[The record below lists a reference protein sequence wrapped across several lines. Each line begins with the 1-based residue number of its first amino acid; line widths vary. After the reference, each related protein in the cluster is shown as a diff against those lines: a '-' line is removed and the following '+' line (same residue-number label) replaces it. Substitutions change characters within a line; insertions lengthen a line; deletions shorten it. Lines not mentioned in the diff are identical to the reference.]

1 MPATS
6 LRLRIMLWIW
16 GLLLVIFIP
25 MYIFLPHSVR
35 TELVSHGQERALKM
49 LDAACWTF
57 SQQPFPAGE
66 QDIRT
71 WLADLGGRLGVR
83 MTYTLDGRV
92 AADSHVSDVRLAQVE
107 DHSMR
112 PEIIQ
117 AVSGRVGM
125 DIRHSAT
132 IGRDLIYVAR
142 KCPVDGVG
150 ERDAV
155 LRLALP
161 MSNLYEQVDILK
173 KRFFLILGACLLLS
187 LFLSFWFSKGLLT
200 SIKKLVQLVS
210 DVGAGA
216 YDRRLYVPRT
226 SEFFPLTE
234 AVNSMAQ
241 AISGHINVVQE
252 QKTRL
257 EALFNGL
264 SEAVIA
270 VGRDGRIISVN
281 PAFRRFFPKMK
292 SIEGK
297 TLLEATL
304 EPDLA
309 AAMERTLRDGPE
321 QSERLLLQRPG
332 GAELEARINTYRDPS
347 GNLQA
352 VVVIQDVSLPR
363 RMEKIRRDF
372 VANVSHEMRTPLTS
386 IKGYTETLL
395 GEVPPDPET
404 ARSFLRIIHRN
415 AEHMAAMVTDLLKL
429 AKLEAEAPAETLE
442 TIAAGR
448 SLEMALEICMPMAED
463 KAIQYVNHLEGCS
476 GIMVLGDTSRVA
488 QVFQNILENAI
499 RHSPKRGTVTVTC
512 APEGEFLVFGVR
524 DQGPGIPRDHQ
535 ERLFE
540 RFYRQDSARGEANGG
555 TGLGLAICKHI
566 IRHHG
571 GRIWVESTPGDG
583 ATFFFTLKV
592 ARQGAKASC

>member
-16 GLLLVIFIP
+16 GLLLAIFIP
-25 MYIFLPHSVR
+25 MYIFLAHSVR
-35 TELVSHGQERALKM
+35 TELVSHGQDQAQKL

-57 SQQPFPAGE
+57 SQQAFPAGE
-66 QDIRT
+66 PEIQT
-71 WLADLGGRLGVR
+71 WLTDLGKRLGVR
-83 MTYTLDGRV
+83 MTYTINGRV
-92 AADSHVSDVRLAQVE
+92 AADSHVSDARLPQVE
-107 DHSMR
+107 DHSTR

-117 AVSGRVGM
+117 AVGGRVGM

-142 KCPVDGVG
+142 KCSVADAG
-150 ERDAV
+150 ESDAV

-173 KRFFLILGACLLLS
+173 KRFFLILGACLLIS
-187 LFLSFWFSKGLLT
+187 LFLSFWFSKGLLS

-216 YDRRLYVPRT
+216 YDRRLHVSR
-226 SEFFPLTE
+226 SNEFFPLTE

-241 AISGHINVVQE
+241 AISNHISEVQE

-257 EALFNGL
+257 EALFNSL
-264 SEAVIA
+264 SEAVVA
-270 VGRDGRIISVN
+270 VNRDGRIISVN
-281 PAFRRFFPKMK
+281 PAFRLFFPKIQ
-292 SIEGK
+292 SVEGK
-297 TLLEATL
+297 TMLEATL

-309 AAMERTLRDGPE
+309 AALERTLRDRPE
-321 QSERLLLQRPG
+321 QSERLLLHRPG

-347 GNLQA
+347 GKLQA

-395 GEVPPDPET
+395 GEIPPDSET
-404 ARSFLRIIHRN
+404 ARSFLQIIHRN

-429 AKLEAEAPAETLE
+429 AKLEAEAPTEDLQA
-442 TIAAGR
+442 ISAGR
-448 SLEMALEICMPMAED
+448 SLDMALEICAPLAEE
-463 KAIQYVNHLEGCS
+463 KAIQYVNRLEGCTD
-476 GIMVLGDTSRVA
+476 ITVLGDTSRVT

-499 RHSPKRGTVTVTC
+499 RHSPKRGIVTITC
-512 APEGEFLVFGVR
+512 TPEGEFLVFGVR

-535 ERLFE
+535 DRLFE
-540 RFYRQDSARGEANGG
+540 RFYRQDSSRGEGNGG

-571 GRIWVESTPGDG
+571 GRIWVQSIPGEG

-592 ARQGAKASC
+592 ARKAPKATG